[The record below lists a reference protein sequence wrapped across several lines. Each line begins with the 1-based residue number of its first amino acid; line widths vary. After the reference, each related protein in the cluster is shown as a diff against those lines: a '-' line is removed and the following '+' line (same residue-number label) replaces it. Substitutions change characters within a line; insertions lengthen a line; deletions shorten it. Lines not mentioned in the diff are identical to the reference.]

1 MRRLRTTR
9 ERAAALRGL
18 LDSQPELQRLRP
30 RSGSQK
36 HGVAVEIVSDIAA
49 GDYSQHQAKLVAING
64 GQQTTDGT
72 TVPVRHVG
80 EGKVSAGTVVIGRAS
95 CRERV

>member
-18 LDSQPELQRLRP
+18 LDSQPERQRLRP
-30 RSGSQK
+30 RSAGQK

-49 GDYSQHQAKLVAING
+49 GDYSQHQAKVVAIKG
-64 GQQTTDGT
+64 GQQTTAEPLFRCGM
-72 TVPVRHVG
+72 
-80 EGKVSAGTVVIGRAS
+80 SAK
-95 CRERV
+95 ER